1 MKKKLWVLATLVL
14 FAASGLIALV
24 ASQVK
29 AAEQGDVITR
39 VYITDQA
46 GNELTGDIE
55 QWQTF
60 RLNSDFTLPDNE
72 VKEGDTTTVKIPD
85 IITFT
90 DTAAFDVKDADGNV
104 VAKAVVDEATK
115 EIKLTYT
122 KFVETHSGI
131 KGSFYFYVRVDHNVI
146 QDAQTMPL
154 GVTVNGKF
162 ISGGNYE
169 FAGVGEATPYDIGK
183 SAWKQ
188 NDADPSLIR
197 YHLSLNT
204 SGKDM
209 TNVKV
214 VDVLQNTSL
223 SYVEGSFE
231 IHIGDWVSR
240 NGEWFLENGV
250 DRTSDFP
257 VTISGNTFS
266 VDLGNLDSSQGVS
279 IYYSAKIPYTP
290 VDGEIFYNDA
300 TLTTDNSINSTASR
314 SYTFYEGGGQAE
326 GYVYSI
332 KINKVNESNQPLENA
347 VFDVIRVRSGQTVGQ
362 ITTDSSGEGTLGQLL
377 NDEYILK
384 EVSAPSGYSL
394 AEDVT
399 VNPADFDSTSKV
411 AEKTIVNKQ
420 VATTTTTTT
429 TTSTTTT
436 TTATTTPT
444 TTESTST
451 TTASTSPTTTETT
464 TASTAAS
471 TTTTTTEITASS
483 TATTESTTSTTA
495 TTTTEATTTAST
507 TSTTAAPTTSAST
520 TEAGTTHSVTTRPS
534 DPKTSGTTTSSK
546 PKKSG
551 LPSTGDETGVWLAV
565 LGGFTLLTAAYY
577 YRKAQV

>member
-300 TLTTDNSINSTASR
+300 TLTTDNSINSAASK
-314 SYTFYEGGGQAE
+314 SYTFYEGGGQVE

-384 EVSAPSGYSL
+384 EVSAPSSYSL

-399 VNPADFDSTSKV
+399 VNPADFDSTSKI

-429 TTSTTTT
+429 TT
-436 TTATTTPT
+436 
-444 TTESTST
+444 ESTST
-451 TTASTSPTTTETT
+451 TAASTSPTTTETT

-471 TTTTTTEITASS
+471 TTTTTTETIASS

-507 TSTTAAPTTSAST
+507 ASTTAAPTTSTST

-534 DPKTSGTTTSSK
+534 NPKTSGTTTSSK

-551 LPSTGDETGVWLAV
+551 LPSTGDETGIWLAV
-565 LGGFTLLTAAYY
+565 LGLVSVTFAGIC
-577 YRKAQV
+577 YRYSKG

>member
-1 MKKKLWVLATLVL
+1 
-14 FAASGLIALV
+14 
-24 ASQVK
+24 
-29 AAEQGDVITR
+29 
-39 VYITDQA
+39 
-46 GNELTGDIE
+46 
-55 QWQTF
+55 
-60 RLNSDFTLPDNE
+60 
-72 VKEGDTTTVKIPD
+72 
-85 IITFT
+85 
-90 DTAAFDVKDADGNV
+90 
-104 VAKAVVDEATK
+104 
-115 EIKLTYT
+115 
-122 KFVETHSGI
+122 
-131 KGSFYFYVRVDHNVI
+131 
-146 QDAQTMPL
+146 
-154 GVTVNGKF
+154 
-162 ISGGNYE
+162 
-169 FAGVGEATPYDIGK
+169 
-183 SAWKQ
+183 
-188 NDADPSLIR
+188 
-197 YHLSLNT
+197 
-204 SGKDM
+204 M
-209 TNVKV
+209 TNVQV

-332 KINKVNESNQPLENA
+332 KINKVNESNQPLANA

-399 VNPADFDSTSKV
+399 VNPADFDGTSKV

-444 TTESTST
+444 TTESTGT
-451 TTASTSPTTTETT
+451 TTASTSPTTTET
-464 TASTAAS
+464 
-471 TTTTTTEITASS
+471 TASS

-507 TSTTAAPTTSAST
+507 TSTTAAPTTSTST

-551 LPSTGDETGVWLAV
+551 LPSTGDETGIWLAV